1 MTTAFDEAATIIIEQ
16 YRREHAAMLALLS
29 RIRDHAAA
37 ETKSAPLPRA
47 LATEIAGLIEE
58 LGDGAPPATALSAA

>member
-16 YRREHAAMLALLS
+16 YRCEHAAMLALLA

-37 ETKSAPLPRA
+37 EAKPAPLPRA
-47 LATEIAGLIEE
+47 LANEIAGLVEA
-58 LGDGAPPATALSAA
+58 LGDAPPPATALSAA